1 MAPNAKEN
9 RMIFKP
15 FPGGI
20 RGKAFYFSKDIGWLK
35 KKWLTHLYVQDKM
48 KA

>member
-1 MAPNAKEN
+1 MARNAKEN

-20 RGKAFYFSKDIGWLK
+20 RGKAFYFFKGYRMVE